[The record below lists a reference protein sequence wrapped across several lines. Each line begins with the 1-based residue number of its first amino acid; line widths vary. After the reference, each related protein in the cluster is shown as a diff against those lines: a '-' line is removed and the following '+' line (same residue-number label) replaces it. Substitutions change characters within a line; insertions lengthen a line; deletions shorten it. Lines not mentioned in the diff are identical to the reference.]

1 MKHFL
6 KIIISLFLIISACS
20 DNATEPQNIL
30 KIEDIVGRYSS
41 MELTKAENGV
51 VTDLYEIG
59 VRLEIILNSDYTMG
73 GTFFVPDTLGLLE
86 EDMEGDILVNLNG
99 TFSFAEDT
107 LKIESNIDLFIR
119 DANWFFDGNKMYTE
133 DFIHAVLVKK

>member
-20 DNATEPQNIL
+20 DNATEPQNTL
-30 KIEDIVGRYSS
+30 KIEDVVGKYSS
-41 MELTKAENGV
+41 AEMTKVEDGV
-51 VTDLYEIG
+51 VTDLYEVG
-59 VRLEIILNSDYTMG
+59 VRLEIILNSDYTIG

-107 LKIESNIDLFIR
+107 LKIESDIDLFIR
-119 DANWFFDGNKMYTE
+119 DANWIFDGNKMYTE
-133 DFIHAVLVKK
+133 DFIHVVLFN

>member
-20 DNATEPQNIL
+20 DNATEPLNTL